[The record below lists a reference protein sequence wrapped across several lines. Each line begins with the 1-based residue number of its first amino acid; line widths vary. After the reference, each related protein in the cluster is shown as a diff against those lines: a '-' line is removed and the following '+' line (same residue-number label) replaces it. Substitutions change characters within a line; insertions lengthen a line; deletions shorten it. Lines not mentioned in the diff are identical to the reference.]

1 MRQKPA
7 PDTAHRLGWNRRD
20 TSDGVTTD
28 PKVAAALT
36 DPDVTARRVALG
48 AAASALSL
56 GARVGRAVG
65 RPLADA
71 WKLPPAAPARR
82 LTSGVVDAAAAR
94 GEREEARIAARTEAE
109 VDALVERALQSPAL
123 ERTIVQVL
131 ESEMLDEVV
140 DRVLASEEL
149 RRVVEHIAESEEVRA
164 ALTRQS
170 MGLVDE
176 VAGSART
183 RTVRADA
190 LAERVAR
197 SILRRRPAPWAEEA
211 APPPAEPDV
220 PR

>member
-1 MRQKPA
+1 MASPETPSSQP
-7 PDTAHRLGWNRRD
+7 HR
-20 TSDGVTTD
+20 
-28 PKVAAALT
+28 T

-56 GARVGRAVG
+56 GARLGRAVG
-65 RPLADA
+65 GPLADA

-82 LTSGVVDAAAAR
+82 LTSGVIDAAAAR

-109 VDALVERALQSPAL
+109 IDVLVERALQSPAL
-123 ERTIVQVL
+123 ERNIVQVL
-131 ESEMLDEVV
+131 ESEMLDDVV

-149 RRVVEHIAESEEVRA
+149 RRVVAHIAESEEVRM

-197 SILRRRPAPWAEEA
+197 SILRRRPAPWSEEA
-211 APPPAEPDV
+211 APPPDEPAA